1 MKYSQYLNEAQND
14 DTQAWLQYQS
24 KAKDI
29 NNKLKDIEGKL
40 KKHYA
45 RAKSQKTNWGF
56 AGDLT
61 HVYDLLFEIS
71 DFLKN

>member
-1 MKYSQYLNEAQND
+1 MNYTQYLNEAND
-14 DTQAWLQYQS
+14 NTQAWLQYQS

-29 NNKLKDIEGKL
+29 NNKLKEIEGKL
-40 KKHYA
+40 KKHYNN
-45 RAKSQKTNWGF
+45 AKKQKSWGYT
-56 AGDLT
+56 GDLT